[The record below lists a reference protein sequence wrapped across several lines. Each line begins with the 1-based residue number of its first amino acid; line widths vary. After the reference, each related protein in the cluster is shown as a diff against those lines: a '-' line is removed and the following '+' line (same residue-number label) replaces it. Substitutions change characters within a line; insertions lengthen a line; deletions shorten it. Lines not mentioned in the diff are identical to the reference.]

1 MIARDMIAVSQGQT
15 VSNEFSLIIQAKP
28 SWGVSIINCPFHVI
42 TSGVHYDY
50 DVSVLDG
57 AANEKLNTGELLANF
72 VNDSGPKQAIDS
84 MDSLNPEC

>member
-1 MIARDMIAVSQGQT
+1 M
-15 VSNEFSLIIQAKP
+15 IIQAKP

-42 TSGVHYDY
+42 TSGVHYNY